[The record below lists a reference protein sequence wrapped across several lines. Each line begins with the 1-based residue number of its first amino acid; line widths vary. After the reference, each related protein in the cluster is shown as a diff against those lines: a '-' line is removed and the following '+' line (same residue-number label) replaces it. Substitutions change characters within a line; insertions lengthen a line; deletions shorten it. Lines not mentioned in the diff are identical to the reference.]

1 MIRCR
6 LRAFLFFFSYLLSTR
21 GPFLWIH
28 LVNHLVH
35 SHALINLARTDDD
48 EKEEKEKEKKKE
60 LMEEEG
66 EEEELTFLNSLNPSF
81 SFFSLV
87 MFRLISKKKSSDSI
101 HTSI

>member
-1 MIRCR
+1 MIRCQ

-48 EKEEKEKEKKKE
+48 EEEKEKEKKKE
-60 LMEEEG
+60 ELMEEKG
-66 EEEELTFLNSLNPSF
+66 EEEELTFLAFESF
-81 SFFSLV
+81 LLIFFPCYV
-87 MFRLISKKKSSDSI
+87 SSNI
-101 HTSI
+101 EKN